1 MLSTQG
7 IRRMKHSAGFTLIE
21 LMIVVAIIA
30 ILTAIAYPAYN
41 KYVLRSRRSDAYAAL
56 NQGQTVMERCYA
68 QYFSYAPT
76 TATCPAVP
84 TTSPEGY
91 YSVVAS
97 KVTATTYTLTA
108 TAVGA
113 QAADTGCATLSLDQA
128 GNKTSTGG
136 STKCWGS

>member
-1 MLSTQG
+1 
-7 IRRMKHSAGFTLIE
+7 MKHSAGFTLIE

-56 NQGQTVMERCYA
+56 NQGQAVMERCYA

-113 QAADTGCATLSLDQA
+113 QAADTGCATLSLNQA

-136 STKCWGS
+136 SANCWGS